1 MHFSL
6 ASVVLATLASTVSA
20 ANIQVQVGAS
30 GLTFTPSSVNA
41 SISDTVTFVFN
52 PKNHTVTQSTFA
64 APCQPMSGGVD
75 SGFQP
80 VATNAANVPSFSV
93 TVNNTTPIWFYCR
106 QTSHCE
112 QGMVFAINPTQNKT
126 FAAFQ
131 AAAKA
136 SSADGTPASSSN
148 TTGSGSSSG
157 SGTASTS
164 GTGTAA
170 GSAPT
175 SSSSSKS
182 NGAVA
187 VGARAGGLLAV
198 VGFAAGILL

>member
-6 ASVVLATLASTVSA
+6 APVILATLVSTVSA
-20 ANIQVQVGAS
+20 ATFQVKVGNGA
-30 GLTFTPSSVNA
+30 TAFDPTSVNA
-41 SISDTVTFVFN
+41 STGDTVTFVFY

-64 APCQPMSGGVD
+64 APCQSMSGGVD

-80 VATNAANVPSFSV
+80 VAANASNVPTFSV
-93 TVNNTTPIWFYCR
+93 MVNNTQPLWFYCR

-112 QGMVFAINPTQNKT
+112 SGMVFAINPTANKT
-126 FAAFQ
+126 FDAFQ

-136 SSADGTPASSSN
+136 SSANGTPASSSN
-148 TTGSGSSSG
+148 TTGSGSTGSSSG
-157 SGTASTS
+157 SS
-164 GTGTAA
+164 TGTATD
-170 GSAPT
+170 SSP
-175 SSSSSKS
+175 SSSSTSSKANS
-182 NGAVA
+182 AIT

>member
-1 MHFSL
+1 MHFTL

-20 ANIQVQVGAS
+20 ANTQVKVGSS
-30 GLTFTPSSVNA
+30 GLAFDPPSVNA
-41 SISDTVTFVFN
+41 TTGDTITFVFY

-64 APCQPMSGGVD
+64 APCQPMSGGTD

-80 VATNAANVPSFSV
+80 TTANASNVPSYSV
-93 TVNNTTPIWFYCR
+93 TVNNTTPLWFYCR
-106 QTSHCE
+106 QAGHCT
-112 QGMVFAINPTQNKT
+112 QGMVFAINPTANKT
-126 FAAFQ
+126 FEAFQ
-131 AAAKA
+131 AAAKG
-136 SSADGTPASSSN
+136 SSATTTN
-148 TTGSGSSSG
+148 TTGSGSGSG
-157 SGTASTS
+157 SASAS
-164 GTGTAA
+164 STGTATD
-170 GSAPT
+170 SSPS